1 MFTMPPD
8 ADTLSRMRERVRVID
23 LRTALDWYE
32 TGTGVFVDVREPYE
46 FAQGHIPGAI
56 LRPLSAFDPD
66 ELPAVPPGRALVL
79 HCAVGVRCGHAAMA
93 LIRAGHPGPIHRI
106 EGGFMAWQGA
116 GGPFNTGSW
125 DEPQPR
131 KTGP

>member
-8 ADTLSRMRERVRVID
+8 SETLALMRERVHVVDLPTAIHWFESDRAVI
-23 LRTALDWYE
+23 
-32 TGTGVFVDVREPYE
+32 VDVREHYE
-46 FAQGHIPGAI
+46 FAQGHIPGAT
-56 LRPLSAFDPD
+56 LRPLSAFDPQD
-66 ELPAVPPGRALVL
+66 MPETPEGKNLLL

-116 GGPFNTGSW
+116 GAPYNTGSW
-125 DEPQPR
+125 V
-131 KTGP
+131 